1 MIRSICLS
9 LCYTVSHSLEQDYC
23 KSNHPISLKLDVM
36 TGATS
41 SRKNLLTFG
50 GDLVPSTDSGSLP
63 LPSPLQN
70 RGFLVT
76 Y

>member
-23 KSNHPISLKLDVM
+23 KSNHPISLKLDVIL
-36 TGATS
+36 G
-41 SRKNLLTFG
+41 
-50 GDLVPSTDSGSLP
+50 LP
-63 LPSPLQN
+63 AVG
-70 RGFLVT
+70 RI

>member
-1 MIRSICLS
+1 VMRSICLS
-9 LCYTVSHSLEQDYC
+9 LCYAVSQDYC
-23 KSNHPISLKLDVM
+23 RSNHPISLKLDVM
-36 TGATS
+36 TAATS

-63 LPSPLQN
+63 LPSLLQN